1 MCLVNGFSEMV
12 ILYAL
17 NQASKK
23 VRTGSSC
30 QAFAGDAVL
39 TAAML
44 DRILH
49 HATVVQIA
57 GESYRLKD
65 KRRAGIMARPT
76 TQRI

>member
-1 MCLVNGFSEMV
+1 
-12 ILYAL
+12 
-17 NQASKK
+17 
-23 VRTGSSC
+23 
-30 QAFAGDAVL
+30 VL

-65 KRRAGIMARPT
+65 KRRAGIMARP
-76 TQRI
+76 QAAKAKEDEKV

>member
-1 MCLVNGFSEMV
+1 
-12 ILYAL
+12 
-17 NQASKK
+17 
-23 VRTGSSC
+23 VRKTLDTTG
-30 QAFAGDAVL
+30 DPVL

-65 KRRAGIMARPT
+65 KRRAGIMAKPQTAMARGKVKDEEEV
-76 TQRI
+76 